1 MSDKSPNLVESE
13 LPAIRDTFESI
24 WVAIVLAFVLRAF
37 MIEAFVIPTG
47 SMAPRLM
54 GAHWQLECTS
64 CGYSYPFGMDRNY
77 LRKSPRQRAGVF
89 TQAFCPSCGYRHDPM
104 SGETHRRGDQVLVMK
119 YLYHFRAP
127 EPWDVVV
134 FKNPQNNRE
143 NYIKRLIGL
152 PGEVIEIVHGDIF
165 VVPRDGNEFRVR
177 RKGPKAQR
185 AMWHVL
191 FDNDYRP
198 RAELHW
204 ARSAGNDDDRR
215 RPVPAWARS
224 NPDDPRW
231 QTGGKDGSRKLTFS
245 GGGEGPASLVFTLEH
260 PDYAGSRD
268 PRRVQDVRDF
278 FLPHYGYNNRSVENQ
293 EIDSDVDVCTDLR
306 LSAVYWP
313 GGEGASAVG
322 LTLTSLGWEF
332 RAELTSQGAASL
344 YMRNPGAGQD
354 AWVRLGGEVKLPPTS
369 PGRGVKVALQHADY
383 RVAMFVDGREV
394 LATTD
399 EEYDGQHAWIKQR
412 VEEARR
418 DPIPVPTIRI
428 HGAGGPFALSHV
440 KLWRDV
446 YYTTPD
452 LDVPDLSGG
461 METLLE
467 YQQARGVRS
476 SSPGWATTG
485 RPLELRWMDDRS
497 QRRYDEFFVL
507 GDNSP
512 QSLDGRGWLAAART
526 LDLYRKQSGEGA
538 SDPQPLYKLGTVPRY
553 NLIGKAFFVYWPAGF
568 PIPHLRNWY
577 WIVPNVGKMRLI
589 R

>member
-1 MSDKSPNLVESE
+1 MSDKSPNPVEAE

-54 GAHWQLECTS
+54 GAHWQLECAS
-64 CGYSYPFGMDRNY
+64 CGYSYAFGMDRNY
-77 LRKSPRQRAGVF
+77 ARRSPRERAGVF

-104 SGETHRRGDQVLVMK
+104 SGEPHRRGDQVLVMK
-119 YLYHFRAP
+119 YLYHFRSP

-165 VVPRDGNEFRVR
+165 VVPRNGDEFRVR
-177 RKGPKAQR
+177 RKPPHAQR

-198 RAELHW
+198 RAQLHW
-204 ARSAGNDDDRR
+204 ADRAGDDDRSQ
-215 RPVPAWARS
+215 PVPAWARG

-231 QTGGKDGSRKLTFS
+231 ETGGEDGRRRLTFA

-268 PRRVQDVRDF
+268 PRRVQDMRDF
-278 FLPHYGYNNRSVENQ
+278 FLPHYGYNHRNVENQ
-293 EIDSDVDVCTDLR
+293 ELDSDADICTDLR

-313 GGEGASAVG
+313 GEQGPSAVG
-322 LTLTSLGWEF
+322 LTLTSLGREF
-332 RAELTSQGAASL
+332 RAELTSRGVASL
-344 YMRNPGAGQD
+344 HMRHPEGGQD
-354 AWVRLGGEVKLPPTS
+354 AWKRVGKEVKLS
-369 PGRGVKVALQHADY
+369 ALSAGRGVKIALQNADY

-394 LATTD
+394 LATSD
-399 EEYDGQHAWIKQR
+399 EEYDGDYEWIKQR
-412 VEEARR
+412 VAEARR
-418 DPIPVPTIRI
+418 RPIPVPSAEI
-428 HGAGGPFALSHV
+428 HGAGGPFSLSHV

-446 YYTTPD
+446 YYTTPS
-452 LDVPDLSGG
+452 LDVPDLDGG
-461 METLLE
+461 MDTLLE
-467 YQQARGVRS
+467 YQRAQGVDS
-476 SSPGWATTG
+476 GSPGWATTG
-485 RPLELRWMDDRS
+485 RPLELRWMEDRDR
-497 QRRYDEFFVL
+497 RRYDEFFVL

-526 LDLYRKQSGEGA
+526 LDLYRSVGDGPTDRE
-538 SDPQPLYKLGTVPRY
+538 PIYKLGTVPRY